1 MSSSSSPD
9 PMGPAKC
16 CNEEWTYT
24 SWLGRLRASRAT
36 SSRCPTSP
44 AQARLVST
52 DSDFVVSGHGADATG
67 FRLIG
72 TVTDKDGQRYHLVV
86 DFLGTVAPGSMLEEF
101 ILENRATKIQLTKI
115 GH

>member
-1 MSSSSSPD
+1 MSSSSSSD

-24 SWLGRLRASRAT
+24 SWLERLRTSRAV
-36 SSRCPTSP
+36 SLRCPTSP
-44 AQARLVST
+44 VQPTLISTVS
-52 DSDFVVSGHGADATG
+52 DSGQGPDATG

-72 TVTDKDGQRYHLVV
+72 TVTDENGQRYHLVAV
-86 DFLGTVAPGSMLEEF
+86 LLGTVASGSTLKDF
-101 ILENRATKIQLTKI
+101 IVENRAAKIQLTPI

>member
-24 SWLGRLRASRAT
+24 SWLGRLRASRAI

-44 AQARLVST
+44 VQPRLVST
-52 DSDFVVSGHGADATG
+52 DSVSGHGADATG
-67 FRLIG
+67 FRLVG
-72 TVTDKDGQRYHLVV
+72 TVTDEGGQRYHLVV
-86 DFLGTVAPGSMLEEF
+86 VFLGTLAPGSTLEDF
-101 ILENRATKIQLTKI
+101 ISENRVAKIQLTPI
-115 GH
+115 RH

>member
-72 TVTDKDGQRYHLVV
+72 TVTDEDGQRYHLVV
-86 DFLGTVAPGSMLEEF
+86 VFLGTVANGNTLENF
-101 ILENRATKIQLTKI
+101 ILENRAAEIQLTPI
-115 GH
+115 GY

>member
-36 SSRCPTSP
+36 SSRWCPTSP
-44 AQARLVST
+44 VQPRLVST
-52 DSDFVVSGHGADATG
+52 HSVRGHGADATG

-101 ILENRATKIQLTKI
+101 IVENRATKIQLTKI

>member
-1 MSSSSSPD
+1 MSSSSSSD

-24 SWLGRLRASRAT
+24 SWLERLRTSRAV
-36 SSRCPTSP
+36 SLRCPTSP
-44 AQARLVST
+44 VQPTLISTVS
-52 DSDFVVSGHGADATG
+52 DSGQGPDATG

-72 TVTDKDGQRYHLVV
+72 TVTDENGQRYHLVAV
-86 DFLGTVAPGSMLEEF
+86 LPGTVASGSTLKDF
-101 ILENRATKIQLTKI
+101 IVENRAAKIQLTPI

>member
-1 MSSSSSPD
+1 MSSSSSSD

-24 SWLGRLRASRAT
+24 SWLERLRTSRAV
-36 SSRCPTSP
+36 SLRCPTSP
-44 AQARLVST
+44 VQPTLISTVS
-52 DSDFVVSGHGADATG
+52 DSGQGPDATG

-72 TVTDKDGQRYHLVV
+72 TVTDENGQRYHLVAV
-86 DFLGTVAPGSMLEEF
+86 FLGTVASGSTLKDF
-101 ILENRATKIQLTKI
+101 IVENRAAKIQLTPI

>member
-1 MSSSSSPD
+1 
-9 PMGPAKC
+9 MGPAKC

-72 TVTDKDGQRYHLVV
+72 TVTDEDGQRYHLVV
-86 DFLGTVAPGSMLEEF
+86 VFLGTVANGNTLENF
-101 ILENRATKIQLTKI
+101 ILENRAAEIQLTPI
-115 GH
+115 GY